1 MFPSSLRSLCMRT
14 WPNEEGAEVLD
25 ALARA
30 ADGGMRLEHLEWS
43 GIGCRTNFY
52 MHFEP
57 EALGAQQSLRSLTIT
72 VPVRPPG
79 PSARARA
86 WCLQA
91 GSAFSSATCGRLP
104 GYTTVYA
111 KSFLPAS
118 IVSFSSVT
126 PSPSRSCGQPCLR
139 ACRSVQGA
147 CSGRCGN

>member
-79 PSARARA
+79 HSARA
-86 WCLQA
+86 
-91 GSAFSSATCGRLP
+91 LP
-104 GYTTVYA
+104 GASRQEVP
-111 KSFLPAS
+111 FLLLPVAVCLD
-118 IVSFSSVT
+118 IRQCMLN
-126 PSPSRSCGQPCLR
+126 PSYLPLSCPL
-139 ACRSVQGA
+139 AP
-147 CSGRCGN
+147 